1 MSSNLVRYFYQLLLN
16 RSSTL
21 TLNDSIH
28 LKYREMFYEIN
39 LVSPPYF
46 SLIAKL
52 FPVINNFKLAL

>member
-39 LVSPPYF
+39 LVSPLYF